1 MSWTLL
7 VIVAI
12 IAFFIASRYGEYL
25 EIISRVPVTY
35 SHRERI
41 GWACAFALLVTFAG
55 DGGLHYM
62 FGLVVGTAIYLRGPQ
77 YYTYRLRRFSQ

>member
-12 IAFFIASRYGEYL
+12 IALVVASRYGEYL
-25 EIISRVPVTY
+25 GIISRVPVTY

-41 GWACAFALLVTFAG
+41 GWACAIGLLVSFAG

-62 FGLVVGTAIYLRGPQ
+62 FGLVVGTAIYFRGPQ
-77 YYTYRLRRFSQ
+77 YYSYRLGRFSQ